1 MSFDPRGAIDYGW
14 YDFTV
19 PFEVEVLNGVYDSL
33 MNKLTNG
40 VDYIAM
46 NFNEERRAT
55 SGKGWGSFTGTMQ
68 PGRIYSIGFD
78 ETKSWNTFIFKKKSG
93 SNLLS
98 NGSFTTECSNVGAAD
113 DRGWNGLGNGTLQH
127 RELTSLNGEKV
138 QVYNHSEDRYEA
150 YDADEK
156 AYAVGTAFFVQADA
170 NMGTIDLTTTDGT
183 KALRAPQYASRALD
197 EFRLTLT
204 AEGEDRYTDRMWVS
218 ASDEATGEYVIGHDL
233 LKMGTPKDAKVAQMW
248 TVSNDLRLCDIEMP
262 LMDDKAQCPISFFA
276 PNALTYEIAVDQAP
290 EDATLYLTY
299 NDRIIWSLSASP
311 YTIDLAKG
319 MTEGYGLRIVA
330 RHNAPSVATGIDELN
345 VDEDGNRKVLI
356 DNMLYIITPE
366 GAMYS
371 VTGEKVK

>member
-1 MSFDPRGAIDYGW
+1 
-14 YDFTV
+14 
-19 PFEVEVLNGVYDSL
+19 
-33 MNKLTNG
+33 
-40 VDYIAM
+40 
-46 NFNEERRAT
+46 
-55 SGKGWGSFTGTMQ
+55 MQ
-68 PGRIYSIGFD
+68 HGRIYTITLE
-78 ETKSWNTFIFKKKSG
+78 ETKTWNTFIFKKKSG

-98 NGSFTTECSNVGAAD
+98 NGSCTAQYSSIGEAK

-127 RELTSLNGEKV
+127 RELTGLSGRKV
-138 QVYNHSEDRYEA
+138 QVYNFQEKIYEA
-150 YDADEK
+150 FDADEK

-170 NMGTIDLTTTDGT
+170 NMSTIDLTTTDGT

-218 ASDEATGEYVIGHDL
+218 ASEEATGEYVIGHDL

-248 TVSNDLRLCDIEMP
+248 TVNNDLRLCDFEMP
-262 LMDDKAQCPISFFA
+262 LINDKAQCPISFFA
-276 PNALTYEIAVDQAP
+276 PQARTYEIAVDQAP

-345 VDEDGNRKVLI
+345 VDQDGNRKVLI